1 MAAALSNGGT
11 AQGLAANQVLGR
23 IHDALT
29 IVHSPAST
37 NQSRQDAQS
46 FLEEIKTL
54 PTAPEH
60 GFTLSSDRTKAPIVR
75 HYGLSLLEH
84 AVKHK
89 WNDYSQDQ
97 RGYLRSWI
105 LQLCHGV
112 SKEDPTYLRSKKA
125 QLWAEIAKRCWG
137 DEWTDMD
144 ELLVRLWQESPVHKE
159 FVLQILEMLSDEIFN
174 NGEDAVVA
182 IREGALSKACIE
194 IFTPSTVLL
203 EAFPNRQN
211 GPNVRCGEEGWLAR
225 ITQLLGE
232 CLNGDLEQT
241 EEVKAC
247 AIRALAVLNSA
258 VAWVLPKAIDA
269 AECRPAAC
277 SCLAV
282 SVLSVQ
288 KVDCLL
294 LSPR

>member
-1 MAAALSNGGT
+1 MATVLSNGGA
-11 AQGLAANQVLGR
+11 AQGLAAEQVLGR

-29 IVHSPAST
+29 IVHSPTST
-37 NQSRQDAQS
+37 NQSRQEAQS

-84 AVKHK
+84 AVKHR
-89 WNDYSQDQ
+89 WNEYSPDQ
-97 RGYLRSWI
+97 REYLRSWV

-125 QLWAEIAKRCWG
+125 QLWAEIAKRCWA

-144 ELLVRLWQESPVHKE
+144 ELLVRLWQETPVHKE

-194 IFTPSTVLL
+194 IFTPSAVLL
-203 EAFPNRQN
+203 DAFPNRQN

-225 ITQLLGE
+225 VTQLIGE
-232 CLNGDLEQT
+232 CLNGDLEQN

-288 KVDCLL
+288 KVDRLL
-294 LSPR
+294 LSLQ